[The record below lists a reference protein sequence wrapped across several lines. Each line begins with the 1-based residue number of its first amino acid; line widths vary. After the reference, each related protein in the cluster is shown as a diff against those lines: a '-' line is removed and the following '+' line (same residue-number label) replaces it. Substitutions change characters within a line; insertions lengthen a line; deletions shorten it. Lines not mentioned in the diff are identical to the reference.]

1 MGAERESRR
10 PDVFVG
16 EFNPSYEL
24 VWLVVAVS
32 NWPKLKF
39 HSFCNSYLLYKI
51 DYKDYTDYMDYIL
64 FLLAALTFLL
74 FLLSKQSHHLCP
86 LLNILTLCNVYSFLV
101 Y

>member
-32 NWPKLKF
+32 NCPKLKF
-39 HSFCNSYLLYKI
+39 HSFCESLLLHKI
-51 DYKDYTDYMDYIL
+51 DYIDTIYSFIDRTDLPPLPPVPPVEKVLI
-64 FLLAALTFLL
+64 
-74 FLLSKQSHHLCP
+74 HHPTTSP
-86 LLNILTLCNVYSFLV
+86 LLNILCNVYSFLV